1 MIFGVCLLV
10 QACFMRGTDAFGTL
24 EGAGGSRGVLAVLK
38 DASTWKAV
46 AADTLGNAIAA
57 IGSPEVKEQA
67 EKNLKALGR
76 GVGLTPKLGRF

>member
-1 MIFGVCLLV
+1 
-10 QACFMRGTDAFGTL
+10 MRGTDAFGTL